1 MSAATL
7 AKLSF
12 RLNRAGGFSN
22 LLPGAILLTD
32 TARLP
37 NPLRAAAALP
47 RGSAIILR
55 HYDDPE
61 RETLARALLA
71 ICRRRG
77 LKLLVAGDW
86 RLAWKLGAH
95 GVHLPEWQ
103 LQSRPPRRRTPDWL
117 ITAAAHSP
125 QALSHAALLGADAAL
140 LSPVFVTASHPDAAT
155 LGALGLARAARWA
168 PLPVYALGGV
178 NIVNAGRL
186 GPTGIAGIAAISGL
200 AD

>member
-22 LLPGAILLTD
+22 LLPGTILLTD

-61 RETLARALLA
+61 R
-71 ICRRRG
+71 
-77 LKLLVAGDW
+77 
-86 RLAWKLGAH
+86 
-95 GVHLPEWQ
+95 
-103 LQSRPPRRRTPDWL
+103 
-117 ITAAAHSP
+117 
-125 QALSHAALLGADAAL
+125 
-140 LSPVFVTASHPDAAT
+140 
-155 LGALGLARAARWA
+155 
-168 PLPVYALGGV
+168 
-178 NIVNAGRL
+178 
-186 GPTGIAGIAAISGL
+186 
-200 AD
+200 

>member
-1 MSAATL
+1 MSAPIL

-12 RLNRAGGFSN
+12 RLNRSGGFSN
-22 LLPGAILLTD
+22 LLPGTILLTD
-32 TARLP
+32 TTRLP
-37 NPLRAAAALP
+37 DPLRAAAALP

-61 RETLARALLA
+61 REAMARALLA
-71 ICRRRG
+71 ICRRRS

-103 LQSRPPRRRTPDWL
+103 LQNPPPRRRTPGWL
-117 ITAAAHSP
+117 VTAAAHSP
-125 QALSHAALLGADAAL
+125 RALSQAARLGADAAL
-140 LSPVFVTASHPDAAT
+140 LSPVFATVSHPGAAN

-168 PLPVYALGGV
+168 PLPIYALGGV
-178 NIVNAGRL
+178 NTTNAGRL